1 MQQVMNAQPRT
12 QLKTFSLADLFGRV
26 LLRNPRQAFGT
37 KRLHY
42 LRGPAV
48 PAAH

>member
-12 QLKTFSLADLFGRV
+12 QLKTFSLATLFGRV
-26 LLRNPRQAFGT
+26 RLRNPRQAFAT

-42 LRGPAV
+42 MRSAAA